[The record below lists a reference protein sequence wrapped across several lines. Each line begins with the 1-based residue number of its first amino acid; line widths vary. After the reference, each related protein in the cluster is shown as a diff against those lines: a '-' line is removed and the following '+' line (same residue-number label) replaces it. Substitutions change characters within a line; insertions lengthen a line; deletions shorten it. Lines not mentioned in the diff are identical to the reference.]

1 MRKIRRS
8 APSTTQKLCCDCHS
22 SDASMRK
29 QQRKARDGCSGKAP
43 IAPQAA
49 CENFIDA
56 TAILKAIERLT
67 SHDAT

>member
-1 MRKIRRS
+1 
-8 APSTTQKLCCDCHS
+8 
-22 SDASMRK
+22 MRK